1 LYCII
6 LDILDIL
13 YYIILDILYIK
24 MPIDI
29 CKYSNTISI
38 VGISVAIFA
47 TFTGIL
53 YKVIANQDDYVIPE
67 DDEELS
73 IKRQESRGMTTSLIV
88 ALVFGTFS
96 TLINTVSKVHLPT
109 STALLSLFLG
119 NTVGFLM
126 DNAMG
131 TNEGLRKFQKDG
143 FTSGIKNMFS
153 SLASGKYLRYIVTVL
168 LDVFVALLMLHTTY
182 NAMIQLPYFGCNNLT
197 KSVANGIVASVIG
210 IITFNAF
217 TNQTRFLWAYPDPSL
232 GIKNTLPSFTILMS
246 TIIMALIFLR
256 ADTGNE
262 GIDNRKIK
270 IIMVYAVLGIIT
282 VLYMSGMDAP
292 KMIDDVNESNSKLNN
307 TNNTETD
314 IENGSKSINETEH
327 ETETIKN
334 TYISGTIESKI
345 MNVPAHV
352 ISSINNLI
360 VEDHYKG
367 KIIFMILTI
376 ITVLGTFATSKMK
389 PVNKWGIPVLII
401 VIFGV
406 ITFTDCFGVFIDMV
420 NSDSSR

>member
-1 LYCII
+1 
-6 LDILDIL
+6 
-13 YYIILDILYIK
+13 

-29 CKYSNTISI
+29 CKYSNLISI
-38 VGISVAIFA
+38 IGIIIAFGGTLTA
-47 TFTGIL
+47 IL
-53 YKVIANQDDYVIPE
+53 YKILVNKEDYIIPE

-73 IKRQESRGMTTSLIV
+73 IQRQENRGMTTSLIV
-88 ALVFGTFS
+88 ALVFGSFS

-131 TNEGLRKFQKDG
+131 TNQGLEKFQDEG
-143 FTSGIKNMFS
+143 FTSGIKNMFA

-168 LDVFVALLMLHTTY
+168 LDVFVALLLLHTTY
-182 NAMIQLPYFGCNNLT
+182 NALIKLPYFGCNNFT
-197 KSVANGIVASVIG
+197 KSVANGLVVSIIS

-217 TNQTRFLWAYPDPSL
+217 TNQTRFLWAYPDTSL
-232 GIKNTLPSFTILMS
+232 GKENTLPSFTILM
-246 TIIMALIFLR
+246 INIVMAILFLR

-262 GIDNRKIK
+262 GIDNHKVK
-270 IIMVYAVLGIIT
+270 IILVYAVLAIT
-282 VLYMSGMDAP
+282 TILYISGMDTP
-292 KMIDDVNESNSKLNN
+292 DMDNENNKNNESNEINKSNESNESESNENNENSSKEIEM
-307 TNNTETD
+307 TNLE
-314 IENGSKSINETEH
+314 K
-327 ETETIKN
+327 
-334 TYISGTIESKI
+334 YISNTLESKI
-345 MNVPAHV
+345 MDIPVQA
-352 ISSINNLI
+352 ISKINNLI

-406 ITFTDCFGVFIDMV
+406 ITFTDCFGVFIDMA
-420 NSDSSR
+420 NPDSSR

>member
-1 LYCII
+1 ML
-6 LDILDIL
+6 
-13 YYIILDILYIK
+13 
-24 MPIDI
+24 IDI

-38 VGISVAIFA
+38 VGISVAIIA
-47 TFTGIL
+47 TLAGIL
-53 YKVIANQDDYVIPE
+53 YKVIASQDDYVIPE

-88 ALVFGTFS
+88 ALIFGTFS

-131 TNEGLRKFQKDG
+131 TNEGLRKFQKEG

-182 NAMIQLPYFGCNNLT
+182 NAMIQLPYFGCNDLT

-282 VLYMSGMDAP
+282 VLYMSGMDTP
-292 KMIDDVNESNSKLNN
+292 KIINDVNKSNSKLNN
-307 TNNTETD
+307 TNNTNNTEHG
-314 IENGSKSINETEH
+314 IENGYKSVNENETENM
-327 ETETIKN
+327 KN

-345 MNVPAHV
+345 MNVPTQA

-406 ITFTDCFGVFIDMV
+406 TTFTDCFGVFIDMV